1 VADPTHLP
9 PLLVAL
15 PLLAAAIARIPRV
28 HHAEWGPDVVAL
40 AAALGTLVAGAFT
53 TRAARGGPLVH
64 HVGGWE
70 PRDGLVIGVP
80 LVADVVAA
88 GFVTLTAGLVLA
100 SFVYFTVAERRAG
113 GLTHVLTLVLLA
125 AFNGFVLAGD
135 LFSMFVFIELLGIT
149 VYAVTAGKL
158 EDPAALPASVNLA
171 VTSTM
176 GAVMFLSGVGILYG
190 AIGTP
195 SLVSAGGVL
204 EGAELGAS
212 VAVALGLLAAG
223 LAVKAGVV
231 PFHFAHADVH
241 TATTVPHAGLFGG
254 VLLPVGLYGIAR
266 VLNVTFSGV
275 LRPEDVRPVLVGV
288 SVVTAVVGAVMC
300 LVQQQL
306 KRLLAFSSISHLGI
320 AGVGLG
326 LLTADGAAAAAV
338 YVLGH
343 GPVKLGLLLTAGAI
357 LYRLGGLRF
366 DDLAGRVRDVR
377 PALLLLGAG
386 GLALAGLPPT
396 GLFAGKAA
404 LSKAAGEVGLSGV
417 VPLVYGSAILTGAA
431 VVRAATQLWSSRPVP
446 DDPLG
451 HVAEHH
457 PDEVPDHTPRV
468 LYVVPAVLLSVGVA
482 APLVPGVLDAI
493 AVAGAGFVD
502 PGLYAAAV
510 LEGERGPLPEA
521 DPMQVWEA
529 TSLVQGALAA
539 TVAGALG
546 AGLVRWGG
554 WWRAPVALPVR
565 WLRRRHSGHVGDY
578 TVWLV
583 GGLAAWSAWAGL
595 LVDR

>member
-1 VADPTHLP
+1 VADPTGLP

-15 PLLAAAIARIPRV
+15 PLLAAAIARVPRI
-28 HHAEWGPDVVAL
+28 HRAEWGPDVVAL
-40 AAALGTLVAGAFT
+40 TAALATLIAGALT

-70 PRDGLVIGVP
+70 PRDGLVVGVP

-195 SLVSAGGVL
+195 NLVSAGGVL
-204 EGAELGAS
+204 AGAGLARP
-212 VAVALGLLAAG
+212 VAVALGLLTAG

-254 VLLPVGLYGIAR
+254 VLLPLGLYGIAR
-266 VLNVTFSGV
+266 VLTVTFSGV
-275 LRPEDVRPVLVGV
+275 LRPEDVRTVFVGI
-288 SVVTAVVGAVMC
+288 SVATAVVGAIMC
-300 LVQQQL
+300 LLQQQL

-326 LLTADGAAAAAV
+326 LLTAEGAASTVV

-343 GPVKLGLLLTAGAI
+343 GPVKLGLLLTGGAI
-357 LYRLGGLRF
+357 LYRVGGLRF
-366 DDLAGRVRDVR
+366 DDLAGRADDVR
-377 PALLLLGAG
+377 PALVLLVAG

-404 LSKAAGEVGLSGV
+404 LSKAAGELGLSGV

-431 VVRAATQLWSSRPVP
+431 VVRAAAHLWSKRPVP
-446 DDPLG
+446 EDPLG

-457 PDEVPDHTPRV
+457 PDDVPDHTPLV
-468 LYVVPAVLLSVGVA
+468 LYVVPAVLLGIGVA
-482 APLVPGVLDAI
+482 APVVPGVLDAI
-493 AVAGAGFVD
+493 AAAGAGFVD
-502 PGLYAAAV
+502 PAAYAAAV
-510 LEGERGPLPEA
+510 LDGRRGPLPDVGPPE
-521 DPMQVWEA
+521 VWEA
-529 TSLVQGALAA
+529 TSLLQGALAA
-539 TVAGALG
+539 TVAAGLG
-546 AGLVRWGG
+546 VGLVRFGG

-583 GGLAAWSAWAGL
+583 GGLAAFSAWAGL
-595 LVDR
+595 LVGR

>member
-1 VADPTHLP
+1 VADPTGLP

-15 PLLAAAIARIPRV
+15 PLLAAAVARVPRI

-40 AAALGTLVAGAFT
+40 TAALATLVAGALT

-70 PRDGLVIGVP
+70 PRDGLVVGVP

-195 SLVSAGGVL
+195 SLVSAGGAL
-204 EGAELGAS
+204 AGPELGPS
-212 VAVALGLLAAG
+212 VAVALGLLTAG

-266 VLNVTFSGV
+266 VLTVTFSGV
-275 LRPEDVRPVLVGV
+275 LRPEDVRPVFVGI
-288 SVVTAVVGAVMC
+288 SVATAVIGAVMC
-300 LVQQQL
+300 LLQQQL

-320 AGVGLG
+320 AGVCLG
-326 LLTADGAAAAAV
+326 LLTADGVAAAVV

-343 GPVKLGLLLTAGAI
+343 GPVKLGLLLTGGAI
-357 LYRLGGLRF
+357 LHRLGGLRF
-366 DDLAGRVRDVR
+366 DDLAGRVGDVR
-377 PALLLLGAG
+377 PALVLLAVG
-386 GLALAGLPPT
+386 GVALAGLPPT

-431 VVRAATQLWSSRPVP
+431 VVRAAAHLWSTRPVP
-446 DDPLG
+446 DDPIG

-468 LYVVPAVLLSVGVA
+468 LYVVPAVLLGVGVA
-482 APLVPGVLDAI
+482 APVVPGVLDAI

-502 PGLYAAAV
+502 PGVYAAAV
-510 LEGERGPLPEA
+510 LDGRRGPLPA
-521 DPMQVWEA
+521 AGPMEVWEA
-529 TSLVQGALAA
+529 TSLLQGALAA
-539 TVAGALG
+539 TAAAGLGVA
-546 AGLVRWGG
+546 LVRWGG

-583 GGLAAWSAWAGL
+583 GGLAACSAWAGL
-595 LVDR
+595 LVAR